1 MKELSLNRRGLIT
14 GGVVAAGAG
23 FLESISSTAS
33 AQVRPLPNAGGMTGS
48 INYETKEI
56 YIFGA
61 LTDKDDVNTNIQ
73 VNILDVKPGIYSV
86 TKVEANNQTV
96 DWNVWALRFGYGVT
110 YEPNVVR
117 ATSNYFRK
125 LKWAADRNCL
135 VYYGG
140 TVRPGQMLVKRWGI
154 DYKGGGP
161 IQVQHYERTTGDEV
175 TDEDVAKGW
184 GDKPVNATINLTLE
198 VIA

>member
-1 MKELSLNRRGLIT
+1 MQALLERRALIA
-14 GGVVAAGAG
+14 GGVLASGAG
-23 FLESISSTAS
+23 IIHSMTSSAL
-33 AQVRPLPNAGGMTGS
+33 AQVKPLPNAGGMTGT
-48 INYETKEI
+48 INYITKEI

-73 VNILDVKPGIYSV
+73 VNILDVKPGVYSV

-110 YEPNVVR
+110 YEPNIVR
-117 ATSNYFRK
+117 ASSNYFTK
-125 LKWAADRNCL
+125 IKWAADRNCL

-140 TVRPGQMLVKRWGI
+140 TVKPGQILVKRWGF

-161 IQVQHYERTTGDEV
+161 IQIQHYERTTPDAV
-175 TDEDVAKGW
+175 TDEEVEKGW
-184 GDKPVNATINLTLE
+184 GDKPVSATINLTLD
-198 VIA
+198 VVA